1 MNWQSIVD
9 VPFAIKWVNLSRM
22 GKVKKYDLTLDDE
35 QPFEVYGIST
45 AFADYR
51 LTWELNQMLG
61 IHLEKEQQ
69 RFELFVPKLKAQH
82 AFSYFSYEDQE
93 LLTRF
98 FLIKNKQDQQLLQA
112 DRPMIDY
119 FLVLKDNF
127 SHKSEVLLEQLRK
140 INGIVA
146 VFNFNYEEFD
156 ILDYLTS

>member
-1 MNWQSIVD
+1 
-9 VPFAIKWVNLSRM
+9 M

-69 RFELFVPKLKAQH
+69 RFELFMPKIKAQH
-82 AFSYFSYEDQE
+82 AFSYFSHEDQE

-146 VFNFNYEEFD
+146 VFSFNYEEFY

>member
-1 MNWQSIVD
+1 
-9 VPFAIKWVNLSRM
+9 M
-22 GKVKKYDLTLDDE
+22 GKVKKYELTLDDE

-51 LTWELNQMLG
+51 LTWELNQMLD
-61 IHLEKEQQ
+61 IHLEKEQE
-69 RFELFVPKLKAQH
+69 RFEVYLLKIKSQQE
-82 AFSYFSYEDQE
+82 FSYFFYEDQE

-127 SHKSEVLLEQLRK
+127 SHEPDALIDKLRS

-146 VFNFNYEEFD
+146 VFSFNHEEFD
-156 ILDYLTS
+156 ILDYFTS

>member
-1 MNWQSIVD
+1 
-9 VPFAIKWVNLSRM
+9 M

-69 RFELFVPKLKAQH
+69 RFELFMPKIKAQH

-146 VFNFNYEEFD
+146 VFSFNYEEFD

>member
-1 MNWQSIVD
+1 
-9 VPFAIKWVNLSRM
+9 M

-35 QPFEVYGIST
+35 QPFEVYGISS

-69 RFELFVPKLKAQH
+69 RFELYLPKLKIKH
-82 AFSYFSYEDQE
+82 PFSYFTFEDHE

-98 FLIKNKQDQQLLQA
+98 FLIKNKQEQQLLQA
-112 DRPMIDY
+112 DRPIIDY
-119 FLVLKDNF
+119 FLVLKENY
-127 SHKSEVLLEQLRK
+127 SHEPATLIEQLRT

-146 VFNFNYEEFD
+146 VFSFNSQEFD

>member
-1 MNWQSIVD
+1 
-9 VPFAIKWVNLSRM
+9 M
-22 GKVKKYDLTLDDE
+22 GKVKKYELTLDDE
-35 QPFEVYGIST
+35 QPFEVYGISS

-51 LTWELNQMLG
+51 LTWELNQTLA

-69 RFELFVPKLKAQH
+69 RFELYLPKLKAQH
-82 AFSYFSYEDQE
+82 PFSFFTYQDQD

-98 FLIKNKQDQQLLQA
+98 FLIKNKQEQQLLQA

-119 FLVLKDNF
+119 FLVLKDNY
-127 SHKSEVLLEQLRK
+127 SHQPDTLIEHLRA

-146 VFNFNYEEFD
+146 IFSFNSKEFD

>member
-1 MNWQSIVD
+1 
-9 VPFAIKWVNLSRM
+9 M
-22 GKVKKYDLTLDDE
+22 GKVKKYELTLDDE
-35 QPFEVYGIST
+35 LPFEVYGIST

-69 RFELFVPKLKAQH
+69 RFELFMPKLKAQH

-127 SHKSEVLLEQLRK
+127 SHESAVLLEQLRK

-146 VFNFNYEEFD
+146 VFDFNYEEFD

>member
-1 MNWQSIVD
+1 
-9 VPFAIKWVNLSRM
+9 M
-22 GKVKKYDLTLDDE
+22 GKVKKYELTLDDE

-69 RFELFVPKLKAQH
+69 RFELYVPKIKAQQ

-98 FLIKNKQDQQLLQA
+98 FLIKNKQDHQLLQP

-119 FLVLKDNF
+119 FLVLKENN
-127 SHKSEVLLEQLRK
+127 SHDSVVLLEKLRK

>member
-1 MNWQSIVD
+1 
-9 VPFAIKWVNLSRM
+9 M
-22 GKVKKYDLTLDDE
+22 GKVKKYELTLDDE

-127 SHKSEVLLEQLRK
+127 SHESAVLLEQLRK

-146 VFNFNYEEFD
+146 VFDFNYEEFD

>member
-1 MNWQSIVD
+1 
-9 VPFAIKWVNLSRM
+9 M
-22 GKVKKYDLTLDDE
+22 GKVKKYELTLDDE
-35 QPFEVYGIST
+35 QPFDVYGIST

-69 RFELFVPKLKAQH
+69 RFELYIPKLKAQQ
-82 AFSYFSYEDQE
+82 AFSFFYYTDQE

-98 FLIKNKQDQQLLQA
+98 FLVKNKQEQQLLQI

-127 SHKSEVLLEQLRK
+127 SHDTAFLLEQLRR

-146 VFNFNYEEFD
+146 VFDFNCEEFD

>member
-1 MNWQSIVD
+1 
-9 VPFAIKWVNLSRM
+9 M

-35 QPFEVYGIST
+35 EPFEVYGIST

-69 RFELFVPKLKAQH
+69 RFELFMPKIKAQH

-127 SHKSEVLLEQLRK
+127 SHKTEVLLEQLRK

-146 VFNFNYEEFD
+146 VFSFNYEEFD